1 MIVDLPEPDGPTK
14 AVVFPASKTHEKFFK
29 TCKSYREGYLKLTF
43 ENTISPLMVSF
54 SI

>member
-14 AVVFPASKTHEKFFK
+14 AVVFPASKVSEKFLR
-29 TCKSYREGYLKLTF
+29 TLISSLEGYEKLTF
-43 ENTISPLMVSF
+43 EN